1 MLISSNKG
9 NLSHEDAKGHPKVD
23 SQSHLANIYNV
34 ARKPGIV
41 KIRIYDWTE
50 AYVRSLVLNLS
61 K

>member
-41 KIRIYDWTE
+41 KLDWGVCQEPSVEGYTT
-50 AYVRSLVLNLS
+50 NLS